1 MKHWIRL
8 LACMLAVCMLAGCGL
23 SYEELY
29 SLPRASEEYYDL
41 QNVLSGIQA
50 EGLTYLAPASGARQ
64 EPVQL
69 TDLDGD
75 GVDEAVAFFRS
86 SAGEVKIYILSQKDG
101 VYAPAAVL
109 DGAGTTVS
117 SVDYADLDGSGNLE
131 ILVTCQ
137 VSESVPQA
145 LQVYRYADAE
155 ATTMLTAS
163 CSRYG
168 LLDLD
173 DDDQPELV
181 CLTGSGSDSPAVLE
195 CYDYGDGELRRIGE
209 QRLRFPYDSLRQTR
223 HGQLEPDVPGVL
235 LSGVSPEGLLLTD
248 VFTVRDGEL
257 TPVSPG
263 DDVLTSAPVH
273 SYYVYPEDLDG
284 DGFLEIPQTRQLLP
298 YDSGSAAQW
307 VIDWYSLSGD
317 GAAQRM
323 FTTYQNFTENWYLE
337 LLDAWTEDLTIKAV
351 DESPTV
357 STVTFYQA
365 RAGDIPQE
373 ILTIYTLRGAQR
385 QTYAAEHSL
394 TTLFSDSET
403 IFAVTLAAA
412 ELWEGTATMAEI
424 AEMFHYTAAGGKTAA
439 TEKTEETEG

>member
-8 LACMLAVCMLAGCGL
+8 LVCLLAVCILSGCGL

-29 SLPRASEEYYDL
+29 CLPRASEDYYDL
-41 QNVLSGIQA
+41 QNALNGILA

-101 VYAPAAVL
+101 VYTTAAVV
-109 DGAGTTVS
+109 DGAGTSVS

-131 ILVTCQ
+131 LLITCQ
-137 VSESVPQA
+137 VSESVTQA
-145 LQVYRYADAE
+145 LQVYRYADSE

-163 CSRYG
+163 CSRYE
-168 LLDLD
+168 LLDMD

-181 CLTGSGSDSPAVLE
+181 CLTGSGSDSPAVME
-195 CYDYGDGELRRIGE
+195 CYDCGDGELRRIGE
-209 QRLRFPYDSLRQTR
+209 QRLRFSYDSLRQIR
-223 HGQLEPDVPGVL
+223 HGQLEPEVPGIL

-248 VFTVRDGEL
+248 VFIIRDGEQVSVVPQDDIL
-257 TPVSPG
+257 TAS
-263 DDVLTSAPVH
+263 PVH
-273 SYYVYPEDLDG
+273 SYYVYPEDLNG
-284 DGFLEIPQTRQLLP
+284 DGILEIPQTRQLP
-298 YDSGSAAQW
+298 AYDEGSAAQW
-307 VIDWYSLSGD
+307 VVDWYSISAD
-317 GAAQRM
+317 GTDQKQ
-323 FTTYQNFTENWYLE
+323 FTTYQNFSENWYLE

-365 RAGDIPQE
+365 RTGGTPQE
-373 ILTIYTLRGAQR
+373 ILTIYTLRGDKR

-412 ELWEGTATMAEI
+412 ELWEGTTTMGEI
-424 AEMFHYTAAGGKTAA
+424 AELFHYTGAGGKTTS
-439 TEKTEETEG
+439 TEQNG